1 MVIIRHIGVFVYF
14 CVNVKSRQIII
25 PHDAAGAVVKNTIN

>member
-25 PHDAAGAVVKNTIN
+25 PHNEAGAVVTNTIN